1 MATVEA
7 VMEERIARLE
17 SNVEHIQ
24 GDIGEIKVDLR
35 ALRDKMDTMYTGLS
49 GRIDNLGTTLDG
61 KISALD
67 QKMDHKVSQLDDKLS
82 TRISSLEEK
91 MDDRFTAFEEKMDG
105 RFIAFEEKMDGRFA
119 TADERADGRFSA
131 LDGIHPALGAAPL
144 RRPGRDAARDDGAR
158 IRLDIAGAGVTAL
171 CRRHIDDL
179 PVKGTSA

>member
-61 KISALD
+61 KHESLNDRIASIRLWAL
-67 QKMDHKVSQLDDKLS
+67 LLYGALAATLLS
-82 TRISSLEEK
+82 T
-91 MDDRFTAFEEKMDG
+91 M
-105 RFIAFEEKMDGRFA
+105 
-119 TADERADGRFSA
+119 
-131 LDGIHPALGAAPL
+131 
-144 RRPGRDAARDDGAR
+144 ARGFGW
-158 IRLDIAGAGVTAL
+158 I
-171 CRRHIDDL
+171 
-179 PVKGTSA
+179 

>member
-67 QKMDHKVSQLDDKLS
+67 QKMDHKVSQLDEKLS

-91 MDDRFTAFEEKMDG
+91 MDGRFVAVDERFVTLEAKMD
-105 RFIAFEEKMDGRFA
+105 DRFA
-119 TADERADGRFSA
+119 TVREEADARFSVLNGKHESLNDRIASIQLWA
-131 LDGIHPALGAAPL
+131 LLLYGALAATL
-144 RRPGRDAARDDGAR
+144 LGTMARGFGW
-158 IRLDIAGAGVTAL
+158 L
-171 CRRHIDDL
+171 
-179 PVKGTSA
+179 